1 MRNDPETVWAF
12 ANNPAGPGGVRARHT
27 ENNFRSSPF
36 CYRRGMEHVDKIF
49 EITNFVHELTEDYD
63 RRFHGWEGH
72 NYDFQEDGSV
82 AATGIGWM
90 AWAIGPIGTRGS
102 GMIDPRHVAN
112 SISYQLEEWGKI
124 PSEERDAFQTLSLKD
139 PTGVS
144 ILGKQSRL
152 FILETAEQG
161 KITQYQ
167 SLPTPTMIE
176 RRRDLS
182 KLHEETV
189 PGIIIGE
196 KPLSAFDEFVD
207 QWKGQG
213 GDQMTQEVNDWWA
226 ALS

>member
-12 ANNPAGPGGVRARHT
+12 ADNPAGPGGVRARHT

-36 CYRRGMEHVDKIF
+36 CFRRGMEHVDKIF
-49 EITNFVHELTEDYD
+49 EITNFMHELTEDYD

-72 NYDFQEDGSV
+72 NYEFQEDGSV
-82 AATGIGWM
+82 ASTGISWS

-102 GMIDPRHVAN
+102 GMIDPHHVAN
-112 SISYQLEEWGKI
+112 LIHYQLEEWGKI
-124 PSEERDAFQTLSLKD
+124 PSEERDAYQTLSLED
-139 PTGVS
+139 PTGVR

-176 RRRDLS
+176 RGSDLN
-182 KLHEETV
+182 KLQEETLL
-189 PGIIIGE
+189 GIIIGE

-207 QWKGQG
+207 QWKSQG
-213 GDQMTQEVNDWWA
+213 GDQMTQEVNEWWA
-226 ALS
+226 ARS